1 MTAEE
6 KQIETLFQLR
16 VKLTGK
22 EVFRNLT
29 HLWSVRFFFFVF
41 LTVLALISSKNNYGG
56 WILTLREENLQE
68 MSGNKQIVT
77 KYRLRHWKY

>member
-1 MTAEE
+1 MQASE
-6 KQIETLFQLR
+6 
-16 VKLTGK
+16 
-22 EVFRNLT
+22 
-29 HLWSVRFFFFVF
+29 HFVF

-68 MSGNKQIVT
+68 MSGNKQLVT